1 MSQKFKS
8 EVELQAL
15 NAATTDTDKFLVS
28 DGGIIK
34 FRTGAEMLSDLGVAP
49 GVASNIQHQVKA
61 GVAIN
66 KGQAVYVSSADGTN
80 MIVSLASNATEAT
93 SSKTMGLLASTVAIN
108 GFANVIAEGL
118 LAGLDTSTAVAG
130 DPVWLGTGGN
140 LIYGLANKPYAPA
153 HLVFIGIVT
162 RVNVNNGE
170 IFVKVQ
176 NGFELD
182 ELHDVDVKSLTPVSG
197 HLLGF
202 NGNLWVNKTIA
213 GWLGYT
219 PANSVHNHDDR
230 YYTETE
236 SDSRFVN
243 VTGDTMTGTLQIN
256 GSWATTILDG
266 DNVVVRKP
274 NYPSGG
280 WARAL
285 LNFQE
290 YTGTSLYQI
299 GAYGSANTYTYG
311 YLGVGYND
319 TVIKW
324 YPNKEV
330 IFDNVIKAPTF
341 SDSNNTAYYLD
352 PAAMSNIHNITA
364 TSFIKSGGTSAQ
376 ILAADGSVITA
387 GTNITISG
395 GVISS
400 TGGASYTLPTATS
413 TVLGGIELFSDTVQT
428 VAANTVST
436 TASRTY
442 GLQLNAAGQAVVNVP
457 WVDTNTVYTHPA
469 YTTRSIDTSGAQ
481 VIDIFTSDAIGSV
494 TNITTR
500 TMTLG
505 DLGYTGATNANYYV
519 LPFTDNSANWNT
531 AYSWGNHAG
540 LYASSSHTHT
550 FDSLTA
556 KTSGTGTY
564 QTTGEFIQNNGKYVR
579 DSYYRTISGRSD
591 LYSGGS
597 EGWYTAA
604 QVTLTSNCSGAV
616 LYGTLNDHRYNG
628 ADSYQIAV
636 VARAECDFDTN
647 NQSHYVNV
655 GCTIL
660 GSTNYTNYRS
670 KIRVVLTTSTT
681 NNRTYQLQFFET
693 AWNNDTWQL
702 ETNGWTIY
710 NSPQTASAQVGTP
723 LVNYVSNQNADYQR
737 ANTATYSPIFYDN
750 DNTAYYLNPNGTSNL
765 YIVNA
770 TYYLVTPTIYSGGG
784 SVSFGNDVQLSGN
797 YLRFDE
803 NGVRSWNQRATGG
816 NLVLN
821 SGDGNGNLVV
831 NGNAIIHSGNI
842 GSQSVSYATSAGN
855 ADTLDGLHASSFLTS
870 YSETDTLL
878 TVTGRGNTTT
888 TQIGAVNFF
897 DTNVGTY
904 NVNLGSGGSEG
915 RGLVAG
921 YSGGSY
927 GGIGYNVRHTTT
939 GGNWIAPGTDTST
952 YLLFTAGG
960 FSFLGAGAGAA
971 GRTLS
976 YTTLGSLNSGGLY
989 VPIMYDSN
997 NTGYFCDPTSTSNLV
1012 GLTVTNTISGNITGN
1027 SGTVSSI
1034 TNITGLMVNKLA
1046 APALI
1051 DTLTTANFRS
1061 TLFGTT
1067 ANGYQISAARWNTTP
1082 APLGGLGSYG
1092 TMLSWSGSDTH
1103 GFIAMDYSAAA
1114 LRVGGGNANNINWT
1128 RQVIIEDTWVNSK
1141 YLASDGRFYGTIYY
1155 DANDSAYWVDP
1166 ASSTT
1171 SANFLSKITIQGGSN
1186 SNTTIAQAVNSYGSP
1201 SLSAYYGT
1209 LYSSNIFY
1217 AGNPTGT
1224 AYNVYGA
1231 DAQFYTYYDRNN
1243 TAYYFD
1249 GSNTGDS
1256 IRVAGDI
1263 VAYYSDDRLKDRKGN
1278 IENALEKVLSLNGF
1292 YYEANQKAQELGYK
1306 KKMEVGVSAQEVEA
1320 ILPELIKDAPIGQGY
1335 KTLDYGRLTPLL
1347 IEAIKEQQKQ
1357 IEELKELVNKLIT
1370 K

>member
-34 FRTGAEMLSDLGVAP
+34 FRTGAEMLSDLGVNA
-49 GVASNIQHQVKA
+49 GASASSIQHQVKA
-61 GVAIN
+61 AVAIN

-80 MIVSLASNATEAT
+80 MIVSLASNAAEAT

-140 LIYGLANKPYAPA
+140 LIYGLTNKPYAPA

-256 GSWATTILDG
+256 GSWATIILDG

-311 YLGVGYND
+311 YLGTAYND
-319 TVIKW
+319 TIMKW

-469 YTTRSIDTSGAQ
+469 YTARNIDTSGAQ

-693 AWNNDTWQL
+693 GWNSDTWQL
-702 ETNGWTIY
+702 ESNGWTIY

-737 ANTATYSPIFYDN
+737 ANTATYSPVFYDTDDTAYYVN
-750 DNTAYYLNPNGTSNL
+750 ANSTSNLASTYIAGHYYGSYNTSNILLKTAANTAEIGILGQNNSGAFKFQIYGNGNDYGFLNGNWAAWDIRKTLNGNMYLNNQSTYYYGGDQTYMYRVYGVADIRTPILYDLDNTAYYTNPNGTSSLSSVIADN
-765 YIVNA
+765 
-770 TYYLVTPTIYSGGG
+770 TIKSRKSQTDGGYTTAALWTESYSTTTTGIA
-784 SVSFGNDVQLSGN
+784 FHISGTVGKF
-797 YLRFDE
+797 LEMRT
-803 NGVRSWNQRATGG
+803 NGVLYWDNHT
-816 NLVLN
+816 VW
-821 SGDGNGNLVV
+821 
-831 NGNAIIHSGNI
+831 HSGND
-842 GSQSVSYATSAGN
+842 GAGTGLDADLLDGNHASAFATSTHTHGLGKYSLTSPAN
-855 ADTLDGLHASSFLTS
+855 IDGL
-870 YSETDTLL
+870 
-878 TVTGRGNTTT
+878 TTT
-888 TQIGAVNFF
+888 
-897 DTNVGTY
+897 
-904 NVNLGSGGSEG
+904 
-915 RGLVAG
+915 
-921 YSGGSY
+921 
-927 GGIGYNVRHTTT
+927 
-939 GGNWIAPGTDTST
+939 
-952 YLLFTAGG
+952 
-960 FSFLGAGAGAA
+960 
-971 GRTLS
+971 
-976 YTTLGSLNSGGLY
+976 
-989 VPIMYDSN
+989 
-997 NTGYFCDPTSTSNLV
+997 
-1012 GLTVTNTISGNITGN
+1012 
-1027 SGTVSSI
+1027 
-1034 TNITGLMVNKLA
+1034 
-1046 APALI
+1046 
-1051 DTLTTANFRS
+1051 NFRS
-1061 TLFGTT
+1061 TLFGST
-1067 ANGYQISAARWNTTP
+1067 ANDWQISTARWNSVP
-1082 APLGGLGSYG
+1082 APLGGLGAYG
-1092 TMLSWSGSDTH
+1092 TMLAWSGSDTQ

-1141 YLASDGRFYGTIYY
+1141 YLASDGRIYGTIYY

-1186 SNTTIAQAVNSYGSP
+1186 SNTTIAQAINNYGSP

-1217 AGNPTGT
+1217 SGNPAGT
-1224 AYNVYGA
+1224 AYAVYGS

-1256 IRVAGDI
+1256 IRVAGDV

-1347 IEAIKEQQKQ
+1347 IEAIKDQQKQ